1 VTLACGPGHHG
12 KEKAWDKAWEAASI
26 EGASENDQQQFYDRS
41 EQREDAS
48 LRERPLAADCPSPH
62 FCPAL
67 KSTDWNAG
75 ENLIC

>member
-1 VTLACGPGHHG
+1 MTLACGPGHHG
-12 KEKAWDKAWEAASI
+12 KEKAWDKARAAASI
-26 EGASENDQQQFYDRS
+26 EGASENGQQQFYDRS

-48 LRERPLAADCPSPH
+48 LRERRLAADFPSPH

-67 KSTDWNAG
+67 KSTHWSAG